1 VNDALLPYHALS
13 PDLFASVKHKLTLYT
28 NTVKMYII
36 HSFPHVDFGYCDYEI
51 TQTNTGSYTWNETE
65 GSNKV
70 LQGCALGPAIGIAVE
85 DALAER
91 DCNMF
96 GEWER
101 PDIDDCITIV
111 TRQFLDLQESIIT
124 VSILLLFLQH
134 NNHIC
139 HPTFASYVRALRG
152 NTTGSVLQNCI

>member
-1 VNDALLPYHALS
+1 MLTQLRCT
-13 PDLFASVKHKLTLYT
+13 LFTL
-28 NTVKMYII
+28 
-36 HSFPHVDFGYCDYEI
+36 PHVDFGYCDYAI

-65 GSNKV
+65 GSNQV

-134 NNHIC
+134 KNHIC

-152 NTTGSVLQNCI
+152 NTTGSVQQNCI